1 MSETWMA
8 IQPGLTGTRVLA
20 VTATG
25 TTLLKA
31 RLRISPMH
39 PRAMMML
46 LEAIALWEGQMV
58 RGVLVAGVEAMSCG
72 TSLFRDCFADFGGP
86 PLYELAYTSS
96 DHPIERQRRDP
107 LAGFGDLRHL
117 LGLDGTR

>member
-1 MSETWMA
+1 MSETWMV
-8 IQPGLTGTRVLA
+8 IQPGLAGTRVLA
-20 VTATG
+20 VTSAG

-31 RLRISPMH
+31 RLGISPMH
-39 PRAMMML
+39 PRAMMTL

-58 RGVLVAGVEAMSCG
+58 RGVLVAGVEALSCG

-86 PLYELAYTSS
+86 PLYELAYAST
-96 DHPIERQRRDP
+96 DLPVERERRDP
-107 LAGFGDLRHL
+107 LAGFGDLRLL